1 VNWNRTPD
9 AGLWV
14 ISLVNNTETFLGS
27 GNASLVP
34 AGWSPDEGSI
44 YAFHYPPGHSLL
56 SIPVGHAGRA
66 APHSMLTAP
75 GDIGYEGASVSQD
88 GKTFVFSASE
98 TKSDVWVVENFDPAY
113 RK

>member
-1 VNWNRTPD
+1 
-9 AGLWV
+9 
-14 ISLVNNTETFLGS
+14 
-27 GNASLVP
+27 
-34 AGWSPDEGSI
+34 
-44 YAFHYPPGHSLL
+44 
-56 SIPVGHAGRA
+56 
-66 APHSMLTAP
+66 MLTAP